1 MEMFFYGF
9 MQRAFQASFLI
20 AVIAPIL
27 GLFLILRRQSL
38 MADTLSHISLAG
50 IALGL
55 LLNINPT
62 IMTLIVVV
70 IAAVLIDYLRV
81 LYKSYTEISIAIL
94 MSAGMA
100 IALVL
105 MSLNDG
111 GSNASIQQYLFGS
124 IVTINQEQ
132 IYLLGALFVMV
143 VGLFLVFRKPMYVL
157 TFDEETAFTAGL
169 PTKMMSII
177 FNVITG
183 VTIAVVMPIVGALLV
198 SAIII
203 LPAAI
208 AMRLSKSFNI
218 VILVGVIIG
227 IIGMF
232 TGLTAS
238 YQYGTP
244 PGATIT
250 LVFIV
255 IFILTMLI
263 KKGVNQVK
271 FKKSRTPLTYS
282 EKQKIKN

>member
-1 MEMFFYGF
+1 MFFYGF

-55 LLNINPT
+55 LLNVNPT
-62 IMTLIVVV
+62 FMTLVVV
-70 IAAVLIDYLRV
+70 VVAAVSIDYLRM
-81 LYKSYTEISIAIL
+81 LYKSYSEISIAIL

-100 IALVL
+100 VALVL
-105 MSLNDG
+105 MSLNEG
-111 GSNASIQQYLFGS
+111 GTNTSIQQYLFGS
-124 IVTINQEQ
+124 IVTINSSQVQ
-132 IYLLGALFVMV
+132 LLLFLFVLV

-157 TFDEETAFTAGL
+157 TFDEDTAYTAGL
-169 PTKMMSII
+169 PIKLMSII

-183 VTIAVVMPIVGALLV
+183 VTIAVIMPIVGALLV

-208 AMRLSKSFNI
+208 AMRLSKSFNL
-218 VILVGVIIG
+218 VILAGIIIG
-227 IIGMF
+227 LIGMF

-238 YQYGTP
+238 YQFGTP

-250 LVFIV
+250 LVFIA
-255 IFILTMLI
+255 IFIITSLA
-263 KKGVNQVK
+263 KKLFSQVRYK
-271 FKKSRTPLTYS
+271 RRR
-282 EKQKIKN
+282 NV

>member
-1 MEMFFYGF
+1 MFFYGF

-20 AVIAPIL
+20 AIIAPIL

-62 IMTLIVVV
+62 IMTLLIVV
-70 IAAVLIDYLRV
+70 IAAVAIDYLRM
-81 LYKSYTEISIAIL
+81 LYKSYSEISIAIM

-100 IALVL
+100 VALVL

-111 GSNASIQQYLFGS
+111 GSSTSVQQYLFGS
-124 IVTINQEQ
+124 IVTISQEQ
-132 IYLLGALFVMV
+132 VHLLMALFVMV
-143 VGLFLVFRKPMYVL
+143 VGLYLVFRKPMYVL
-157 TFDEETAFTAGL
+157 TFDEDTAFTAGL
-169 PTKMMSII
+169 PVKWMSII

-183 VTIAVVMPIVGALLV
+183 VTIAVIMPIVGALLV

-208 AMRLSKSFNI
+208 AMRLSKSFNLVI
-218 VILVGVIIG
+218 VVGIVIG
-227 IIGMF
+227 IIGMV
-232 TGLTAS
+232 TGLTTS

-250 LVFIV
+250 LIFIF
-255 IFILTMLI
+255 IFILTDR
-263 KKGVNQVK
+263 
-271 FKKSRTPLTYS
+271 KSVV
-282 EKQKIKN
+282 